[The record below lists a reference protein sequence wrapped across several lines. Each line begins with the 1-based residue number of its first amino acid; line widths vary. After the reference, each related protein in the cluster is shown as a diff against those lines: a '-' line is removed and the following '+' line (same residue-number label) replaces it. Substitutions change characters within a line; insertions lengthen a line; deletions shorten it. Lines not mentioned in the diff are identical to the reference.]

1 MKKENKYQD
10 AFLSRAKDLSQWLSS
25 TRRHIHKNPEVAFKE
40 KETSK
45 YICSILKELGI
56 PFKNKIARTGI
67 VAEIGDRHNKN
78 VVCLR
83 ADMDALPIR
92 ENTGLDFSSRNEGVM
107 HACGHDG
114 HVAMLLGCARL
125 LKEHGVDRGLVR
137 LLFQPAEEGKGG
149 AKSMVEE
156 GCLQN
161 CRYIFGGHIDTHFD
175 VGKVAVQEGI
185 ICAYA
190 DRVRIEVQG
199 KGGHAARPHE
209 AVDAIVA
216 AANLIVMLQSAI
228 NKRINPQFPSL
239 VSIGRLEA
247 GTAPNAIAE
256 KALLKGTMRT
266 TCKEIRR
273 ETFEAIDACAQAVE
287 TAFRVKTNVTFPEHY
302 PPVINSKAAT
312 RIARQA
318 ALEIVGKEGVIPYPI
333 PSLGGEDFSF
343 YLEKVPGCFVRF
355 GARKRGNDNPAH
367 SSGFDFDEDV
377 LPVGAAFFASC
388 AIKALLG

>member
-1 MKKENKYQD
+1 MKKVNRNQEG
-10 AFLSRAKDLSQWLSS
+10 FLSRAKELSQWLSS
-25 TRRHIHKNPEVAFKE
+25 IRRHIHKNPEVAFEE
-40 KETSK
+40 KGTSK
-45 YICSILKELGI
+45 YVCSILKELDI
-56 PFKNKIARTGI
+56 PFKNNIARTGI
-67 VAEIGDRHNKN
+67 VAEIGNRHSKN

-83 ADMDALPIR
+83 ADMDALPIQ
-92 ENTGLDFSSRNEGVM
+92 EKTGLDFSSKNQGVM

-114 HVAMLLGCARL
+114 HVAMLLGSARL
-125 LKEHGVDRGLVR
+125 LKECGMDKGRVK

-149 AKSMVEE
+149 AKKMVEE
-156 GCLQN
+156 GCLEN

-175 VGKVAVQEGI
+175 VGKVAVQEGL

-209 AVDAIVA
+209 AADAIVA

-228 NKRINPQFPSL
+228 NKRINPQYPSL
-239 VSIGRLEA
+239 VSIGRFEA
-247 GTAPNAIAE
+247 GSAPNAIAE
-256 KALLKGTMRT
+256 KAILKGTMRT
-266 TCKEIRR
+266 TREEIRK
-273 ETFEAIDACAQAVE
+273 ETFEAIEACAQAVE
-287 TAFRVKTNVTFPEHY
+287 KAFRVKTSVTFPEHY
-302 PPVINSKAAT
+302 PPVINSKEAT
-312 RIARQA
+312 GIARQA

-355 GARKRGNDNPAH
+355 GARKRGNDSPAH
-367 SSGFDFDEDV
+367 SSGFDFDEEV
-377 LPVGAAFFASC
+377 LPVGAALFANC

>member
-1 MKKENKYQD
+1 MKKENRNQEG
-10 AFLSRAKDLSQWLSS
+10 FLSKAEELSQWLSS
-25 TRRHIHKNPEVAFKE
+25 IRRHIHENPEVAFEE
-40 KETSK
+40 KGTSR

-56 PFKNKIARTGI
+56 PFKNNIARTGI
-67 VAEIGDRHNKN
+67 VAEIGDRHSKN

-83 ADMDALPIR
+83 ADMDALPIH
-92 ENTGLDFSSRNEGVM
+92 EKTGLDFSSRKEGVM

-125 LKEHGVDRGLVR
+125 LREHGMEGGLVR

-149 AKSMVEE
+149 AKRMVEE
-156 GCLQN
+156 GCLEN

-175 VGKVAVQEGI
+175 VGKVAVQEGL

-190 DRVRIEVQG
+190 DRVRIEVKG

-209 AVDAIVA
+209 AADAIVA

-247 GTAPNAIAE
+247 GSAPNAIAE
-256 KALLKGTMRT
+256 KAILKGTMRT
-266 TCKEIRR
+266 TCEEIRK
-273 ETFEAIDACAQAVE
+273 ETFEAIEACAQAVE
-287 TAFRVKTNVTFPEHY
+287 TAFRVKTSVTFPEHY
-302 PPVINSKAAT
+302 PPVINSRDAT

-318 ALEIVGKEGVIPYPI
+318 AIEIVGKEGVIPYPI

-355 GARKRGNDNPAH
+355 GARKRGNDSPAH
-367 SSGFDFDEDV
+367 SSGFDFDEEV

-388 AIKALLG
+388 AIKAILG

>member
-1 MKKENKYQD
+1 MKKGNRNQKG
-10 AFLSRAKDLSQWLSS
+10 FLSRAKELSQWLSS
-25 TRRHIHKNPEVAFKE
+25 IRRHIHENPEVAFE
-40 KETSK
+40 ERGTSK
-45 YICSILKELGI
+45 YVCSILKELGI
-56 PFKNKIARTGI
+56 PFKNNIARTGI
-67 VAEIGDRHNKN
+67 VAEIGDKHSKN

-83 ADMDALPIR
+83 ADMDALPIH
-92 ENTGLDFSSRNEGVM
+92 EKTGLDFSSRKEGVM

-125 LKEHGVDRGLVR
+125 LKELGMDKGLVR

-156 GCLQN
+156 GCLEN
-161 CRYIFGGHIDTHFD
+161 CRYIFGGHIDTHFN
-175 VGKVAVQEGI
+175 VGKVAVQDGL

-209 AVDAIVA
+209 AADAIVA

-228 NKRINPQFPSL
+228 NKRINPQYPSL
-239 VSIGRLEA
+239 VSIGRFEA
-247 GTAPNAIAE
+247 GSAPNAIAE
-256 KALLKGTMRT
+256 KAILKGTMRT
-266 TCKEIRR
+266 TCEEIRK
-273 ETFEAIDACAQAVE
+273 ETFEAIEACAQAVE
-287 TAFRVKTNVTFPEHY
+287 AAFRVKTSVTFPEHY
-302 PPVINSKAAT
+302 PPVINSKDAT

-355 GARKRGNDNPAH
+355 GARKMGNDSPAH
-367 SSGFDFDEDV
+367 SSGFDFDEKV